1 MMHENSKRTL
11 DLLERELFLSST
23 CWSITLENKYIFTCE
38 ARFPREAVYTM
49 LCKVFI
55 WQSISDSDDGDL
67 LDLQKHLKELSR
79 LTDKLRK
86 KKKVRNRIGTMRTP
100 LGKLPKAQ
108 NP

>member
-1 MMHENSKRTL
+1 MHENSKRTL

-23 CWSITLENKYIFTCE
+23 CWRITLEKKYIYIFICE

-67 LDLQKHLKELSR
+67 LDLQKHLEQLSC

-86 KKKVRNRIGTMRTP
+86 KNGEKYNWDHENSTW
-100 LGKLPKAQ
+100 
-108 NP
+108 